1 MSNPVAKKVCLL
13 QDGARRNY
21 AVPVALANAGM
32 LQGMYTDFYAT
43 KIPAPFRW
51 LIGKIKPQVAKS
63 LAARQRSGI
72 PVSKVRHF
80 PILARKLR
88 LKAGQFPSSE
98 AFWEWESRQ
107 VAKHVI
113 AQGFAGAN
121 CFYGYV
127 RNAHPDL
134 FAAAKTA
141 GLHTIADQI
150 IAPAAEE
157 ARQVMTQRKR
167 FPQFISEAEAAPD
180 YELVQRLEERTWALS
195 DIIVCGSDYVARSL
209 VEQGLTRSN
218 IFVCPVAPPASV
230 SPVDHQRKTN
240 APLVVGFVGSVDL
253 RKGVPYII
261 ELAKRFSA
269 DQVLFK
275 LVGSV
280 KLKLHADLPS
290 NITFTGKCKKRDL
303 PDMYR
308 SFDVFLFPST
318 CEGSANS
325 VAEAMAEGLP
335 VIVSPQ
341 SGSFAR
347 HNIDGYVLPY
357 DDIDAMQRAIGQLAN
372 SSLRAQLGHNAH
384 EYVKTLGA
392 DNMSNMLSSAID
404 GLG

>member
-1 MSNPVAKKVCLL
+1 
-13 QDGARRNY
+13 
-21 AVPVALANAGM
+21 M
-32 LQGMYTDFYAT
+32 LQRMYTDFYAT
-43 KIPAPFRW
+43 KIPAPIRW
-51 LIGKIKPQVAKS
+51 LIQKIKPQAGKS

-72 PVSKVRHF
+72 PVGKVRHF
-80 PILARKLR
+80 PLFARKLR
-88 LKAGQFPSSE
+88 HQASQFPSSE
-98 AFWEWESRQ
+98 AFWEWEAQQ
-107 VAKHVI
+107 VARRVI
-113 AQGFAGAN
+113 RSGFAGAN

-134 FAAAKTA
+134 FAAAKAA

-167 FPQFISEAEAAPD
+167 FPQFISDTEAAPD
-180 YELVQRLEERTWALS
+180 YPLVQRLEERSWACS
-195 DIIVCGSDYVARSL
+195 DLIVCGSDYVANSL
-209 VEQGLTRSN
+209 VDQGLTRSK
-218 IFVCPVAPPASV
+218 ILVCPVAPPASL
-230 SPVDHQRKTN
+230 SPLNHHRKTN
-240 APLVVGFVGSVDL
+240 SPLVVGFVGSVDL

-261 ELAKRFSA
+261 ELARRFSA

-280 KLKLHADLPS
+280 KLKLPADLPA

-303 PDMYR
+303 PEMYR

-347 HNIDGYVLPY
+347 HAIDGYVLPY
-357 DDIDAMQRAIGQLAN
+357 DDIDAIERAIVELSQT
-372 SSLRAQLGHNAH
+372 SLRAQLGHNAH

-392 DNMSNMLSSAID
+392 DKMSNMLFNAID
-404 GLG
+404 TLD